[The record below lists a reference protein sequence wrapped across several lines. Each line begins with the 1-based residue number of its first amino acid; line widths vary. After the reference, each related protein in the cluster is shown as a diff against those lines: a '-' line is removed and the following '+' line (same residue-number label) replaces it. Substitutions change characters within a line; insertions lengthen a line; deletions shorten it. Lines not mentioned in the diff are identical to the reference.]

1 MTFIPLETEIFSY
14 QHLLDSDENLK
25 LIKSF
30 SVKEESGKGLENY
43 LKNVSEID
51 ERNDLARTYFVRLSA
66 KIKSYQV
73 VFLFWQINY

>member
-1 MTFIPLETEIFSY
+1 M
-14 QHLLDSDENLK
+14 K

-51 ERNDLARTYFVRLSA
+51 ERNDLARTYLVRLSA

-73 VFLFWQINY
+73 VFFVLAN